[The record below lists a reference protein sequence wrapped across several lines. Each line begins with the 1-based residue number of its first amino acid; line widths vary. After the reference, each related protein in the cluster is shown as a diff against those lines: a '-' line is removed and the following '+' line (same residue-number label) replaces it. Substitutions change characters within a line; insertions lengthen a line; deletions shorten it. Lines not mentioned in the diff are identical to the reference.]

1 MAMDY
6 VRIQRNIHT
15 GATPGTKYLA
25 RIYRKGNISMDS
37 LCTEISEATTMSY
50 PDVLGVLKALE
61 IIISRHVLNGE
72 GVRLDLLGSFVPSI
86 HATAKTALAD
96 VTPETIRKAACRFFP
111 SVKFKTQLTKTGFN
125 LVDLTVHGYQP
136 NA

>member
-61 IIISRHVLNGE
+61 ISISRHVLNGE
-72 GVRLDLLGSFVPSI
+72 GVKLELLGSFLPALRVK
-86 HATAKTALAD
+86 AQTALD
-96 VTPETIRKAACRFFP
+96 KVTPDTIQRARCRFYP
-111 SVKFKTQLTKTGFN
+111 SAKFATQLQKVGYN